1 MFYFLTFKG
10 RILGIT
16 SLVIPP
22 AEKLTTRGMRRVLPW
37 GGSLAVLGRG
47 GWGVDP
53 YKMECVVVSTSLVI
67 SRGVDVPPYTPF
79 CTPLLTT

>member
-22 AEKLTTRGMRRVLPW
+22 AEKLTTRGMRRVLP
-37 GGSLAVLGRG
+37 GGFARCIRG
-47 GWGVDP
+47 GGVDP
-53 YKMECVVVSTSLVI
+53 YKMGCVDVSTFLVI
-67 SRGVDVPPYTPF
+67 SRGVGGPPYTPF